1 MRLSKV
7 SFHFL
12 DFRYLRC
19 DLGVL
24 HVQVLKDVVVPDMST
39 SRWQPFVNYEGRIS
53 LKFEAIAQLVS
64 RNVIMEY

>member
-24 HVQVLKDVVVPDMST
+24 HVQVLNDVVVPDMST
-39 SRWQPFVNYEGRIS
+39 SRCKPFLNYERRIS
-53 LKFEAIAQLVS
+53 LKFEAIAQLAS
-64 RNVIMEY
+64 RNIMED